1 MKEKLEAK
9 LRDME
14 DWEKTATTVPG
25 VKIIKIPENKF
36 TPARLAI
43 EMIPVDDKGKQLKKK
58 GILVISNKDLFDR
71 YKKLFENEKVIEL
84 INSIDQLRD
93 SLPKKEEIETS
104 EDTFEI

>member
-9 LRDME
+9 LREMA
-14 DWEKTATTVPG
+14 DWEKALTNVAG

-43 EMIPVDDKGKQLKKK
+43 EMSPVDDKGKPLKKK
-58 GILVISNKDLFDR
+58 GVLVISNKDLFDR
-71 YKKLFENEKVIEL
+71 YKALFENEKVAEL

-93 SLPKKEEIETS
+93 SLPKKDEGEAS